1 VDEVTLIRRTGEG
14 GPTGVLCTRS
24 ATRAILRKIAPAWS
38 GGLLTDVASPRRGG
52 PAGERLLPAKA
63 RSVGSP
69 MAGSED
75 GVEFARADVR
85 GACAS
90 DTTRKTARPPSG
102 GSRNSGRRSGPD
114 DSHGPQAARHA
125 AGRSA
130 PAPRRATLGE
140 SLAGRGAIDVAGPGF
155 ADVTRVASG
164 DPDMW
169 ADILRTNRAAMIRSI
184 DRLMAELEKLRRR
197 LDQEDSDALRAW
209 LAAGKQTRDEWV
221 AHRYRKKVLPP

>member
-1 VDEVTLIRRTGEG
+1 MD
-14 GPTGVLCTRS
+14 
-24 ATRAILRKIAPAWS
+24 
-38 GGLLTDVASPRRGG
+38 PRG
-52 PAGERLLPAKA
+52 
-63 RSVGSP
+63 
-69 MAGSED
+69 
-75 GVEFARADVR
+75 
-85 GACAS
+85 
-90 DTTRKTARPPSG
+90 TTRCWPGQHLP
-102 GSRNSGRRSGPD
+102 
-114 DSHGPQAARHA
+114 HA
-125 AGRSA
+125 A
-130 PAPRRATLGE
+130 PRLGE
-140 SLAGRGAIDVAGPGF
+140 SLAGRRGHRCGRAGF